1 MKLFL
6 TNYLAGREN
15 EAALV
20 KLNQETYIIQAED
33 SGKDLET
40 GTCHINVPDYVSLN
54 QTGNLPA
61 KLKVCI
67 GARLMLTDNISVADR
82 LINGSIGTIRYL
94 HFNPHFNIGY
104 NFG

>member
-15 EAALV
+15 EGALV

-40 GTCHINVPDYVSLN
+40 GTCRS
-54 QTGNLPA
+54 
-61 KLKVCI
+61 
-67 GARLMLTDNISVADR
+67 RLCE
-82 LINGSIGTIRYL
+82 
-94 HFNPHFNIGY
+94 P
-104 NFG
+104 